1 MPHSAPYDVL
11 IVGYGPVGATLAALL
26 ARHGLSVAVAEQAA
40 GVYDK
45 PRAITLDH
53 EVMRVFQACGVAH
66 EVARFTAPHP
76 GTHYLGVDGQVI
88 RIYDPQPPP
97 HPLGWVPSGTFVQ
110 PEVEAVLRAGVA
122 RSGNADVF
130 LATQVVAFTPHPDR
144 VEVTLRAADGGPER
158 TVAHDPAKWTLV
170 RRQEHA
176 PGNDVGAPSDSVG
189 TERALTARYLVG
201 CDGAN
206 SFVRRRLGI
215 GHQDLAFDEWWMVVD
230 VRLVRPVELPSKCIQ
245 YCRPARPSTF
255 IVGPGNLRRWEIKLL
270 PGETPEEF
278 GRPENVARQ
287 LASFVDPGAI
297 EIWRS
302 AVYRFH
308 ALVAERW
315 RAARVFLAGDACH
328 QTPPFMGQGM
338 CAGIRDAANL
348 AWRLALVLRAGA
360 QDALLDSYQAE
371 RKPHVEALV
380 GFAKRAGEVIG
391 ELDLATA
398 RARDALLR
406 GQLERGEAE
415 TIRQRYIPDLTG
427 GVIDAASGPVAGTLF
442 VQPRVG
448 QEGDGALLDDVVA
461 PRFLLATESE
471 AAQSWLSPASRDA
484 WRRIGGERAVIS
496 QDEMA
501 DASGDGILRLRER
514 GRLFADWMARHGAAA
529 VVARPDRYVY
539 GVARDR
545 DGLNR
550 LVAQLSRDVFG

>member
-1 MPHSAPYDVL
+1 MTTPYDVL
-11 IVGYGPVGATLAALL
+11 IIGYGPVGATLAALL
-26 ARHGLSVAVAEQAA
+26 ARHGLSVAVVEQAA

-53 EVMRVFQACGVAH
+53 EVMRVFQACGLAH
-66 EVARFTAPHP
+66 EIEPFTAPHP

-97 HPLGWVPSGTFVQ
+97 HPLGWTPSGTFVQ
-110 PEVEAVLRAGVA
+110 PDVEAALRAGVA
-122 RSGNADVF
+122 RSGLADVF
-130 LATQVVAFTPHPDR
+130 LSTQAVAVAPHADR
-144 VEVTLRAADGGPER
+144 VDVTLRGDEQGPER
-158 TVAHDPAKWTLV
+158 TLA
-170 RRQEHA
+170 
-176 PGNDVGAPSDSVG
+176 
-189 TERALTARYLVG
+189 ARYLVG

-215 GHQDLAFDEWWMVVD
+215 DHQDLAFDEWWMVVD
-230 VRLVRPVELPSKCIQ
+230 VRLSRPVELPKKCIQ
-245 YCRPARPSTF
+245 YCWPARPATF

-270 PGETPEEF
+270 PGETPEDF
-278 GRPENVARQ
+278 GAPENVARQ
-287 LASFVDPGAI
+287 LARFVDPAAI

-315 RAARVFLAGDACH
+315 RMGRVFLAGDACH

-360 QDALLDSYQAE
+360 TDALLDSYQVE

-380 GFAKRAGEVIG
+380 GFAKKAGEVIG
-391 ELDLATA
+391 ELDPAAA

-415 TIRQRYIPDLTG
+415 TIRQRFIPNLTG
-427 GVIDAASGPVAGTLF
+427 GVIDAASGSAAGTLF

-448 QEGDGALLDDVVA
+448 ANGDAALLDDVVA
-461 PRFLLATESE
+461 PRFLLVTTGE
-471 AAQSWLSPASRDA
+471 AAQAWLGAAALDV
-484 WRRIGGERAVIS
+484 WQRIGGERVVIS
-496 QDEMA
+496 RDEMA
-501 DASGDGILRLRER
+501 GASREGIRRLREH
-514 GRLFADWMARHGAAA
+514 GDLFADWMARNGAAA
-529 VVARPDRYVY
+529 VVVRPDRYVY
-539 GVARDR
+539 GVANERG
-545 DGLNR
+545 GLNR
-550 LVAQLSRDVFG
+550 LVERLARHIFG

>member
-1 MPHSAPYDVL
+1 MSTSTPYDVL

-26 ARHGLSVAVAEQAA
+26 VRHGLSVAVVDQAA

-53 EVMRVFQACGVAH
+53 EVMRVFQAAGVAH
-66 EVARFTAPHP
+66 EIAPFTAPHP

-110 PEVEAVLRAGVA
+110 PEVEAILRAGVA
-122 RSGNADVF
+122 RSGRADVV
-130 LATQVVAFTPHPDR
+130 LSTQVVGFSPHADR
-144 VEVTLRAADGGPER
+144 VDATLRGADGAER
-158 TVAHDPAKWTLV
+158 TLAAHWM
-170 RRQEHA
+170 
-176 PGNDVGAPSDSVG
+176 
-189 TERALTARYLVG
+189 VG

-215 GHQDLAFDEWWMVVD
+215 GHTDLAFDEWWMVVD
-230 VRLVRPVELPSKCIQ
+230 VRLKTPVELPKKCIQ
-245 YCRPARPSTF
+245 YCWPSRPSTF
-255 IVGPGNLRRWEIKLL
+255 IVGPGDLRRWEIKLL
-270 PGETPEEF
+270 PGETPEVF
-278 GRPENVARQ
+278 GAPENVARQ
-287 LASFVDPGAI
+287 LARFVDPAAI

-308 ALVAERW
+308 ALVADRW
-315 RAARVFLAGDACH
+315 RAGRVFLAGDACH

-360 QDALLDSYQAE
+360 CDALLDSYEVE

-380 GFAKRAGEVIG
+380 GFAKKAGEVIG
-391 ELDLATA
+391 ELDLAAA
-398 RARDALLR
+398 RARDAHLR

-415 TIRQRYIPDLTG
+415 TIRQRFIPNLTA
-427 GVIDAASGPVAGTLF
+427 GVLDPASGPVAGTLF

-448 QEGDGALLDDVVA
+448 ASGEGALLDDVVA
-461 PRFLLATESE
+461 PCFLLATTGE
-471 AAQSWLSPASRDA
+471 AAQSWLSAASRDT
-484 WRRIGGERAVIS
+484 WRRIGGERVIIS
-496 QDEMA
+496 SDEA
-501 DASGDGILRLRER
+501 TAASTGGALRLRER
-514 GRLFADWMARHGAAA
+514 GLLFADWMARHGAAA

-550 LVAQLSRDVFG
+550 LIEGLGHHIFG

>member
-1 MPHSAPYDVL
+1 MPAAPQYDVL
-11 IVGYGPVGATLAALL
+11 IVGYGPVGATLAGLL
-26 ARHGLSVAVAEQAA
+26 VRHGLSVAVAEQAP
-40 GVYDK
+40 GVYDR

-66 EVARFTAPHP
+66 EVEKFTAPHP

-122 RSGNADVF
+122 RSGRADVF
-130 LATQVVAFTPHPDR
+130 LSTQVVAFAPQADR
-144 VEVTLRAADGGPER
+144 VDVTLRASDGGTER
-158 TVAHDPAKWTLV
+158 TVA
-170 RRQEHA
+170 
-176 PGNDVGAPSDSVG
+176 
-189 TERALTARYLVG
+189 ARYVVG

-215 GHQDLAFDEWWMVVD
+215 GHKDLAFDEWWMVVD
-230 VRLVRPVELPSKCIQ
+230 VRLKGPVELPKKCIQ
-245 YCRPARPSTF
+245 YCRPSRPSTF
-255 IVGPGNLRRWEIKLL
+255 IVGPGDLRRWEIKLL
-270 PGETPEEF
+270 PGESPEQF
-278 GRPENVARQ
+278 GRPENVAAQ
-287 LASFVDPGAI
+287 LGRFVDPAAI

-315 RAARVFLAGDACH
+315 RAGRVFLAGDACH

-360 QDALLDSYQAE
+360 HDGLLDTYEVE

-380 GFAKRAGEVIG
+380 GFAKKAGEVIG
-391 ELDLATA
+391 ELDVAAA

-415 TIRQRYIPDLTG
+415 TIRQRYIPNLTA
-427 GVIDAASGPVAGTLF
+427 GVLDPASGP
-442 VQPRVG
+442 
-448 QEGDGALLDDVVA
+448 
-461 PRFLLATESE
+461 
-471 AAQSWLSPASRDA
+471 
-484 WRRIGGERAVIS
+484 
-496 QDEMA
+496 
-501 DASGDGILRLRER
+501 
-514 GRLFADWMARHGAAA
+514 
-529 VVARPDRYVY
+529 
-539 GVARDR
+539 
-545 DGLNR
+545 
-550 LVAQLSRDVFG
+550 